1 MQGKSITEDAFRN
14 HIWKSTRSLP
24 QYFIDQTQS
33 REPTVGG
40 AVQSRAQEGTEKQYS
55 KRITVSA
62 PRNLTQRL
70 ENYEPVMRHKGV
82 DSFPRI
88 YVVNEWM
95 RTITKLNQ
103 LCKSVL
109 QILQSHSVL
118 FFTRSFFA
126 SSSLSTAIA
135 SVIYILI
142 LRTPESKDFS
152 KISSYFHLQFPP

>member
-1 MQGKSITEDAFRN
+1 
-14 HIWKSTRSLP
+14 
-24 QYFIDQTQS
+24 
-33 REPTVGG
+33 
-40 AVQSRAQEGTEKQYS
+40 
-55 KRITVSA
+55 
-62 PRNLTQRL
+62 
-70 ENYEPVMRHKGV
+70 MRHKGV

-152 KISSYFHLQFPP
+152 KISSYFHLQFPPWFSAQRAGDITITLYIVVLGGIAQRELELRLPGWELSLISWENLC